1 MSISEEDL
9 PGIGRRYEIIASRG
23 QRVVLI
29 IHHSGRRDLYVM
41 ERSQGDPACVVEL
54 TDDQARRIGAIL
66 GGAFFKPA
74 VVEEIER
81 IVGEFVV
88 DWMTIGED
96 AAAVGHSIEEL
107 QVRSRSG
114 MSVVAIVRGKETITG
129 PDPGEVLAVG
139 DRLVVVGRRDDLPTF
154 IDLVLG

>member
-1 MSISEEDL
+1 MSISEQDL

-23 QRVVLI
+23 QRIVLI

-41 ERSQGDPACVVEL
+41 DRHREDPACVVEL

-88 DWMTIGED
+88 DWVTLSED
-96 AAAVGHSIEEL
+96 APAVGRSIRDL
-107 QVRSRSG
+107 QVRRESG
-114 MSVVAIVRGKETITG
+114 MTVIAIVRGKKAITG
-129 PDPGEVLAVG
+129 PDPSEVLTAG
-139 DRLVVVGRRDDLPTF
+139 DRLVVVGRREDLPKF
-154 IDLVLG
+154 VDLVMQ